1 MTASRKRYENKIV
14 LVTGGATGIGKI
26 TSAAFAREG
35 ASVVFTDL
43 SAEHGPAFEAQLR
56 EQGWQARFV
65 QSDVTDPTQS
75 EGLIADIA
83 QRHGRLDVAV
93 NNAGGI
99 LAPDELGTGVHDTL
113 EEGWNKNIAL
123 NLSGVFLGMKYQIRQ
138 MLKQGG
144 GAIVNTGSIA
154 GLIVDVDFTSLSY
167 STAKAGMI
175 HMSKWAAVMYAK
187 NHIRVNVVAPAAV
200 ATEATKAFLS
210 DEMKSFLA
218 GQSPM
223 QRMSEPEEIANA
235 TLWLCSDEAYGVTGV
250 TLPVD
255 GGIAAK

>member
-1 MTASRKRYENKIV
+1 MTASRRRYENKIV
-14 LVTGGATGIGKI
+14 LVTGGATGIGKV
-26 TSAAFAREG
+26 TSGAFAREG
-35 ASVVFTDL
+35 ATVVFTDL
-43 SAEHGPAFEAQLR
+43 SSEHGPAVEAQLR
-56 EQGWQARFV
+56 DHGHHAHFI
-65 QSDVTDPTQS
+65 QSDATDPAQCQQ
-75 EGLIADIA
+75 LVADIV
-83 QRHGRLDVAV
+83 RRYGRLDVAV

-99 LAPDELGTGVHDTL
+99 LAPDELGSAAHDTVAD
-113 EEGWNKNIAL
+113 GWNRNIAL
-123 NLSGVFLGMKYQIRQ
+123 NLSGVFWGMKYQIAQ
-138 MLKQGG
+138 MLEQGG

-200 ATEATKAFLS
+200 ATEATKAVLS

-235 TLWLCSDEAYGVTGV
+235 TLWLCSEEAHGVTGI

>member
-26 TSAAFAREG
+26 TSTAFAREG

-43 SAEHGPAFEAQLR
+43 SADHGPAFEAQLR
-56 EQGWQARFV
+56 EQGWQAQFV
-65 QSDVTDPTQS
+65 QSDVTDPGQC
-75 EGLIADIA
+75 ERLVADIA

-113 EEGWNKNIAL
+113 EEGWDKNIAL

-167 STAKAGMI
+167 STAPPCGCVRTKPTA
-175 HMSKWAAVMYAK
+175 S
-187 NHIRVNVVAPAAV
+187 PA
-200 ATEATKAFLS
+200 
-210 DEMKSFLA
+210 
-218 GQSPM
+218 
-223 QRMSEPEEIANA
+223 
-235 TLWLCSDEAYGVTGV
+235 
-250 TLPVD
+250 
-255 GGIAAK
+255 